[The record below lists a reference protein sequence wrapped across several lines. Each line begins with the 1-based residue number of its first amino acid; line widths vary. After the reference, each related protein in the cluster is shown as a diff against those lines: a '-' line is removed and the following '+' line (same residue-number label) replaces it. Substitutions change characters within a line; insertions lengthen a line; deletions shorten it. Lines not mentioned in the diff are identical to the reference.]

1 MIPLDATHRVR
12 TTPPRLAALRALP
25 NRCGPAAAALLAA
38 FEAARTSRFGGRGL
52 GLHDPCVIAYLLR
65 PDLFAGREVNVA
77 VETAS
82 PLTSG
87 MTVVD
92 WWGVT
97 GRPRNA
103 RFMTKVDADGVY
115 ELLTARLAGLP

>member
-1 MIPLDATHRVR
+1 MA
-12 TTPPRLAALRALP
+12 
-25 NRCGPAAAALLAA
+25 
-38 FEAARTSRFGGRGL
+38 
-52 GLHDPCVIAYLLR
+52 LHDPCVIAYLLR
-65 PDLFAGREVNVA
+65 PDLFKGREVNVA

-97 GRPRNA
+97 GRPGNA
-103 RFMTKVDADGVY
+103 KFVTEADVEGVY
-115 ELLTARLAGLP
+115 ALLTARLARLP